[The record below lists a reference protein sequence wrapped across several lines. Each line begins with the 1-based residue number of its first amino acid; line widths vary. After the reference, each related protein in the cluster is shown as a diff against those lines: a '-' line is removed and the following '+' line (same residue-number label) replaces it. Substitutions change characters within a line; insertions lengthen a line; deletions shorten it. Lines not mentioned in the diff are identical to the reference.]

1 MRNNA
6 YLKSLMFQDLG
17 MRLLT
22 RGGGFTKNETCLA
35 LNLNRGF
42 SRHIFQNIFCFNE
55 VINMN
60 SFPCFPGTSLSFFLF
75 SRYLFEYM
83 WRESVRRSGGDLFQ
97 SFLRLIANTQCLLD
111 SWNFHFCRVSYLY
124 KSRYISKSSK
134 NSYWM
139 LLLKLRLRKGAS
151 SKP

>member
-60 SFPCFPGTSLSFFLF
+60 FFPCFPGTSLSTCG
-75 SRYLFEYM
+75 
-83 WRESVRRSGGDLFQ
+83 ESLSGGQ
-97 SFLRLIANTQCLLD
+97 VA
-111 SWNFHFCRVSYLY
+111 
-124 KSRYISKSSK
+124 ISSSP
-134 NSYWM
+134 S
-139 LLLKLRLRKGAS
+139 
-151 SKP
+151 